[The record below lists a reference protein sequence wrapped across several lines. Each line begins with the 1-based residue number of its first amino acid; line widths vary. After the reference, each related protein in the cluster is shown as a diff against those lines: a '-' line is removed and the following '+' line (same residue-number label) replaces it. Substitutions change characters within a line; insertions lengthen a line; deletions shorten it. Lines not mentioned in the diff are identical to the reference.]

1 VAAVLLWVWIAVVVI
16 ALVILVASAAP
27 LLGKLGGLRRAVSR
41 LRLRQE
47 QALKLQE
54 KLLVLEETVAQVEA
68 RIPQRK

>member
-1 VAAVLLWVWIAVVVI
+1 MLLWVWIAVVVI

-47 QALKLQE
+47 QALKVQE
-54 KLLVLEETVAQVEA
+54 KLLVLQETVAQVEA
-68 RIPQRK
+68 RVPQRK

>member
-1 VAAVLLWVWIAVVVI
+1 MLLWVWIAVVVI
-16 ALVILVASAAP
+16 AVVILVASAAP

-54 KLLVLEETVAQVEA
+54 KLLVLQETVAQVEA
-68 RIPQRK
+68 RVPQRK

>member
-1 VAAVLLWVWIAVVVI
+1 MLLWVWIAVVVI

-54 KLLVLEETVAQVEA
+54 KLLVLQETVAQVEA
-68 RIPQRK
+68 RLPQRK